1 MNFPVVLQ
9 FKPSRRLR
17 AALVFVHLLA
27 LIAVLALK
35 LPVWASTA
43 ASIALCVSLP
53 RVLRSISTPVLTLR
67 ADGSVLWQCGGGS
80 ESPGRV
86 VGGTAFNWLVVLR
99 IQMESI
105 AEKNQVRVLVAIS
118 DSLSPP
124 DFRRLQVWSRWVVS
138 VRSAL
143 KNAEAS

>member
-17 AALVFVHLLA
+17 AALVFLHVLA
-27 LIAVLALK
+27 LIALLTLELAA
-35 LPVWASTA
+35 WANA
-43 ASIALCVSLP
+43 IVSIVLCVSLLGA
-53 RVLRSISTPVLTLR
+53 LRSIAAPVLTLR
-67 ADGSVLWQCGGGS
+67 ADGSMLWQCGVGS

-86 VGGTAFNWLVVLR
+86 VGGTAFNWLIVLR
-99 IQMESI
+99 IQMEST
-105 AEKNQVRVLVAIS
+105 AEQNQVRVLVALT

-138 VRSAL
+138 VRSAV
-143 KNAEAS
+143 KNAEAL

>member
-17 AALVFVHLLA
+17 AALVFLHLLA
-27 LIAVLALK
+27 LIALLALELAAWANVVVSIVLCLSLLGAMRSIAAPVLA
-35 LPVWASTA
+35 
-43 ASIALCVSLP
+43 
-53 RVLRSISTPVLTLR
+53 LR
-67 ADGSVLWQCGGGS
+67 ADGSVLWQHGGES
-80 ESPGRV
+80 KSPGRV

-99 IQMESI
+99 IQMEST
-105 AEKNQVRVLVAIS
+105 AEQNQVRVLVALA
-118 DSLSPP
+118 DSLSPA

-138 VRSAL
+138 VRSTV